1 MICCK
6 NDEEHSWK
14 KQNKK
19 QTKRLDGR
27 RRQHNDHA
35 MYIFFSLVDIIFKD
49 LLSAFPS
56 HWNEQVCGYS
66 ANNQGGKKKNTHD
79 IQNRIILLA
88 AEKYTVSRHHRDE
101 LNHNMLSMQ
110 L

>member
-1 MICCK
+1 MICYK

-66 ANNQGGKKKNTHD
+66 ANNQGRKKNTHD